1 MRAHQHRRDCRHCP
15 STNRM
20 RCCELSSSCPSLTKN
35 SCIFCWFSYARISRT
50 RSTLSLTHTNTHP
63 HVPHTIVCGGC
74 LEPRVGGIVCV
85 LLCVSGA
92 VLVRYDN
99 HAHEGAQTCLVI
111 LCATGHCVNT
121 IYFSA
126 GLRDVHRILIS
137 MCVVAQSR
145 ARGYLGENNYEAEW
159 NTFSVRRGVILHQV
173 LLYIRGS
180 RVAINVKN

>member
-1 MRAHQHRRDCRHCP
+1 MFSSAFCFNYCCKCAPIFTAEIAATVLQP
-15 STNRM
+15 IAS

-35 SCIFCWFSYARISRT
+35 SCIFCWFSYARISHT
-50 RSTLSLTHTNTHP
+50 RSALSLTHTNTHP

-137 MCVVAQSR
+137 MCVVA
-145 ARGYLGENNYEAEW
+145 G
-159 NTFSVRRGVILHQV
+159 SVLEGT
-173 LLYIRGS
+173 
-180 RVAINVKN
+180 